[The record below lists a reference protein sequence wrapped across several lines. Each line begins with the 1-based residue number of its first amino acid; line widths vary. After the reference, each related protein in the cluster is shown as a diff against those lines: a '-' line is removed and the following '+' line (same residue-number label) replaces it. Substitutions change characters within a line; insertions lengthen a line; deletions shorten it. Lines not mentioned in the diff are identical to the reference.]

1 MDKNNKGHCSRRE
14 FTAAAVSAA
23 AFTIVPRHVLGGP
36 GFTPPSDKINL
47 AVIGLGRQGMAVMMN
62 LLQLPEIQVVSVCD
76 VNQGSKE
83 YAEYDS
89 NAMLTAARR
98 LLGAGFENWGEDW
111 ASPGTVQLT
120 KSFSTSLGIGGREP
134 AKRLV
139 EAYYSSRNGSE
150 SYKGCAAYMDFR
162 ELLEKQ
168 SDLDAVYVATPDH
181 WHAPISIAAMRKGKH
196 VLCQKPMAHSIG
208 EARRMAAVA
217 RETKVATAL
226 PVNNPYTPVTQ
237 TISEWIADGAIGRV
251 REVHNWSSRP
261 YWPQGIDRPKE
272 AQPAPQNLN
281 WDLWVG
287 PAPMRPY
294 NKAYLPFVWRGWYDF
309 GCGSFGDMG
318 CYSFAGVFKILGLTP
333 PTAVEACSGES
344 YEETFPQASI
354 VHLDFPAREGRP
366 EVRMSW
372 YDGGLHPPRP
382 AGITEEDG
390 RQFRHRQEG
399 VMYVGDKGIL
409 LAGFNGQNPRVYP
422 PSPKYVIPPRQEI
435 RPEVRSDAG
444 AQPAQ
449 TAQPAQPA
457 QTAQPAQVAQPAPP
471 RNASIDAWIAACK
484 GGPAALTNFEI
495 QSPVT
500 EAFLLGCMAQRLP
513 GEKLLWDTAQAK
525 VTNNEK
531 ASSLVDPPYHN
542 GYTT

>member
-1 MDKNNKGHCSRRE
+1 
-14 FTAAAVSAA
+14 
-23 AFTIVPRHVLGGP
+23 
-36 GFTPPSDKINL
+36 
-47 AVIGLGRQGMAVMMN
+47 
-62 LLQLPEIQVVSVCD
+62 
-76 VNQGSKE
+76 
-83 YAEYDS
+83 
-89 NAMLTAARR
+89 
-98 LLGAGFENWGEDW
+98 
-111 ASPGTVQLT
+111 
-120 KSFSTSLGIGGREP
+120 
-134 AKRLV
+134 
-139 EAYYSSRNGSE
+139 
-150 SYKGCAAYMDFR
+150 MDFR

-181 WHAPISIAAMRKGKH
+181 WHAPISLAAMRKGKH

-208 EARRMAAVA
+208 EARHMAAMA
-217 RETKVATAL
+217 RVMKVATAL
-226 PVNNPYTPVTQ
+226 PVNNPYTPATRA
-237 TISEWIADGAIGRV
+237 ISEWIADGAIGRV
-251 REVHNWSSRP
+251 SEVHNWSSRP
-261 YWPQGIDRPKE
+261 YWPQGIDRPTE

-318 CYSFAGVFKILGLTP
+318 CYSFTGVFNILGLTP
-333 PTAVEACSGES
+333 PIAVEACSGES

-354 VHLDFPAREGRP
+354 VHLDFPPREGRP

-390 RQFRHRQEG
+390 RLFGRRQEG
-399 VMYVGDKGIL
+399 VMYIGDKGIL

-422 PSPKYVIPPRQEI
+422 PSPKYVVPPRQEI
-435 RPEVRSDAG
+435 RPEVRSEAG
-444 AQPAQ
+444 EQAAQA
-449 TAQPAQPA
+449 
-457 QTAQPAQVAQPAPP
+457 APP
-471 RNASIDAWIAACK
+471 RNAAINAWITACK
-484 GGPAALTNFEI
+484 GGAAALTNFEI

-513 GEKLLWDTAQAK
+513 GAKLLWDTAQKK

-531 ASSLVDPPYHN
+531 ANSLVDPPYRT
-542 GYTT
+542 GYAT

>member
-1 MDKNNKGHCSRRE
+1 MGKNNKRYCSRRE
-14 FTAAAVSAA
+14 FTAAAVSTA
-23 AFTIVPRHVLGGP
+23 AFTIVPRRVLGGQ
-36 GFTPPSDKINL
+36 GFTPPSDKITL
-47 AVIGLGRQGMAVMMN
+47 AVIGLGRQGLVVMMN
-62 LLQLPEIQVVSVCD
+62 LLRLPEIQVVSVCD
-76 VNQGSKE
+76 VNRGSQE
-83 YAEYDS
+83 YAEYS
-89 NAMLTAARR
+89 PNAILIAARR
-98 LLGAGFENWGEDW
+98 LLGTGFENWGEDW
-111 ASPGTVQLT
+111 NSPGTVQLT
-120 KSFSTSLGIGGREP
+120 KSFTTSLGIGGREP

-139 EAYYSSRNGSE
+139 EAYYCSRNSLE
-150 SYKGCAAYMDFR
+150 SYSGCSAYVDFR
-162 ELLEKQ
+162 ELLEKEP
-168 SDLDAVYVATPDH
+168 DLDAVYVATPDH

-196 VLCQKPMAHSIG
+196 VLCQKPMAHTIG

-217 RETKVATAL
+217 REANVATSL
-226 PVNNPYTPVTQ
+226 PVNNPYTSDTQ
-237 TISEWIADGAIGRV
+237 TISDWIADGAIGRV

-261 YWPQGIDRPKE
+261 YWPQAIERPKE
-272 AQPAPQNLN
+272 VQPAPQNLN
-281 WDLWVG
+281 WDMWVG

-294 NKAYLPFVWRGWYDF
+294 NKAYQPFVWRGWYDF

-354 VHLDFPAREGRP
+354 VHLDFPAREG

-382 AGITEEDG
+382 AGITEEDA

-422 PSPKYVIPPRQEI
+422 PSPKYVVPPRQEI
-435 RPEVRSDAG
+435 RQEVRGEAG
-444 AQPAQ
+444 QQ
-449 TAQPAQPA
+449 S
-457 QTAQPAQVAQPAPP
+457 APP
-471 RNASIDAWIAACK
+471 PPRRDGAIDAWIAACK
-484 GGPAALTNFEI
+484 QGPAALTNFEI
-495 QSPVT
+495 QAPVT

-513 GEKLLWDTAQAK
+513 GEKLLWDTAQMK

-531 ASSLVDPPYHN
+531 ANVFVDPPYRD
-542 GYTT
+542 GYAT